1 MNRGRMSTITPRLVV
16 PDPDA
21 AIAFYRAAFDADVV
35 ARFELDDGSV
45 THAELAVDGASFSL
59 TAEVPAW
66 GLLSPASV
74 GGSPTL
80 VTLTVPD
87 ARTLGEQMLKHGAVV
102 IVGIEDRPYGRC
114 EGRVQDPFGHLWI
127 LSHVTEQLSDTEIRN
142 RLSGIT
148 APGPGPADTGAAF
161 IRRIVPDLPLVDR
174 EGSVDFY
181 VNHLSLRLA
190 MDLEWVMNF
199 VSPAA
204 EHVQMILLRD
214 DLTAPVRP
222 MATIEVADV
231 DRVHD
236 RMVDSGFQVVHPL
249 TTESWGVRRFFVADP
264 NGNVINVMS
273 HVSLKAGASVLGD
286 QRRHVEGAG

>member
-1 MNRGRMSTITPRLVV
+1 MGSDSGRMSMITPRLVV

-21 AIAFYRAAFDADVV
+21 AIAFYRAALEADLV

-59 TAEVPAW
+59 TAEVAAW

-87 ARTLGEQMLKHGAVV
+87 APKLGEQMVEHGAVV
-102 IVGIEDRPYGRC
+102 IVPIEDRPYGRC

-127 LSHVTEQLSDTEIRN
+127 LSHITQQLSDDEIRN

-148 APGPGPADTGAAF
+148 AHRPGPADAGAAS
-161 IRRIVPDLPLVDR
+161 IRRIVPDLPLIDR
-174 EGSVDFY
+174 EASVDFY

-190 MDLEWVMNF
+190 MDLEWVMTF

-204 EHVQMILLRD
+204 AHVQVILIGD

-222 MATIEVADV
+222 VATIEVADV

-236 RMVDSGFQVVHPL
+236 QLVESEFHIVHPL
-249 TTESWGVRRFFVADP
+249 TTESWGVRRFFVEDP

-273 HVSLKAGASVLGD
+273 HVA
-286 QRRHVEGAG
+286 

>member
-1 MNRGRMSTITPRLVV
+1 MITPRLVV

-21 AIAFYRAAFDADVV
+21 AIAFYRAALEADLV

-59 TAEVPAW
+59 TAEVAAW

-87 ARTLGEQMLKHGAVV
+87 APKLGEQMVEHGAVV
-102 IVGIEDRPYGRC
+102 IVPIEDRPYGRC

-127 LSHVTEQLSDTEIRN
+127 LSHITQQLSDDEIRN

-148 APGPGPADTGAAF
+148 AHRSGPADAGAGS
-161 IRRIVPDLPLVDR
+161 IRRIVPDLPLIDR
-174 EGSVDFY
+174 EASVDFY

-190 MDLEWVMNF
+190 MDLEWVMTF

-204 EHVQMILLRD
+204 AHVQVILIGD

-222 MATIEVADV
+222 VATIEVADV

-236 RMVDSGFQVVHPL
+236 QLVESEFHIVHPL
-249 TTESWGVRRFFVADP
+249 TTESWGVRRFFVEDP

-273 HVSLKAGASVLGD
+273 HVA
-286 QRRHVEGAG
+286 

>member
-1 MNRGRMSTITPRLVV
+1 MSTMITPRLVV
-16 PDPDA
+16 PDPNA
-21 AIAFYRAAFDADVV
+21 AIAFYCEALDADLV

-59 TAEVPAW
+59 TAEVAAW
-66 GLLSPASV
+66 GLLSPASL

-87 ARTLGEQMLKHGAVV
+87 APKLGEKMVEHGAVV
-102 IVGIEDRPYGRC
+102 IVPIEDRPYGRC
-114 EGRVQDPFGHLWI
+114 EGRVEDPFGHLWI
-127 LSHVTEQLSDTEIRN
+127 LSHVTEQVSDDEIRN
-142 RLSGIT
+142 RLSGST
-148 APGPGPADTGAAF
+148 APGPGPAHDGAAH

-174 EGSVDFY
+174 EGSVEFY

-190 MDLEWVMNF
+190 MDMDWVLCF

-204 EHVQMILLRD
+204 AYVQVTLIGQ

-222 MATIEVADV
+222 VATIEVADV

-236 RMVDSGFQVVHPL
+236 RLVESGFQIVHPL
-249 TTESWGVRRFFVADP
+249 TSESWGVRRFFVADP
-264 NGNVINVMS
+264 NGNVINVMG
-273 HVSLKAGASVLGD
+273 HVS
-286 QRRHVEGAG
+286 